1 MECRQD
7 VIEIG
12 AEILEREL
20 TEEEINELTE
30 AMEGRYNLYYEMY
43 DEDVD
48 IDALFNEDF
57 YDALKENIEEMFEEK
72 EQ

>member
-1 MECRQD
+1 MKCRED

-12 AEILEREL
+12 AEILGRKL
-20 TEEEINELTE
+20 TEEEVDELTE
-30 AMEGRYNLYYEMY
+30 AMESRYSLYCEMY

-57 YDALKENIEEMFEEK
+57 YDALKENIEEMLEEK

>member
-1 MECRQD
+1 
-7 VIEIG
+7 
-12 AEILEREL
+12 
-20 TEEEINELTE
+20 
-30 AMEGRYNLYYEMY
+30 MEGRYNLYCEMY